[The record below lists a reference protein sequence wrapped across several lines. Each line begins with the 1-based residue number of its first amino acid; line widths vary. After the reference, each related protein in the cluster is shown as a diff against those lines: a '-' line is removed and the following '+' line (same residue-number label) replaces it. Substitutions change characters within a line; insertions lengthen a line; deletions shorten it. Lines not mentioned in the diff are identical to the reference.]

1 MFRNRAFH
9 RKVLLTL
16 LLGLASVSLAADRQ
30 TVKEVAQQLMCPCGC
45 NQTLGNCN
53 HVNCPN
59 MAGMTKEV
67 TQQLDGGKTKEGI
80 LAAFAEKYGD
90 AILSAPPATGFNLA
104 AWLMPFV
111 ALAVGMSMVVYFVR
125 TFKSRWPEA
134 AAATEK
140 VDMAKYGQ
148 RVEDELTKFIPE
160 D

>member
-1 MFRNRAFH
+1 MLHRRTFRGR
-9 RKVLLTL
+9 VLLAVV
-16 LLGLASVSLAADRQ
+16 LGLGSVSLAADRA

-67 TQQLDGGKTKEGI
+67 VQQLDEGKSKDAI
-80 LAAFAEKYGD
+80 LDAFSEKYGM
-90 AILSAPPATGFNLA
+90 AILSSPPAQGFNLA
-104 AWLMPFV
+104 AWLAPFV
-111 ALAVGMSMVVYFVR
+111 ALAIGISMVVYFVR
-125 TFKSRWPEA
+125 TFKSRWPQA

-140 VDMAKYGQ
+140 VDMAKYEQ
-148 RVEDELTKFIPE
+148 RVEDELKKFTPE